1 VSSGRFVQRARR
13 LVAPVRPVLLRR
25 RPFSTWGLER
35 GTPVDRWYVERFL
48 ERHRTDIQGR
58 VLEVKDSAYT
68 DRFGFDVSHK
78 DVIDID
84 GANPKATV
92 VCDLSTADDVP
103 SDSFDCFVL
112 TQTLQFVP
120 DPASAVAHAHRVLAP
135 GGVLLAS
142 VPSIIRV
149 ESTARHVDRWRFTE
163 ASCRDLFGA
172 SFAAENVE
180 VSTGGNVA
188 AAMGFL
194 VGMAAEELGERRLG
208 LLDADFPVVV
218 LVRAVK
224 TGS

>member
-1 VSSGRFVQRARR
+1 
-13 LVAPVRPVLLRR
+13 VLLRR

-35 GTPVDRWYVERFL
+35 GTPVDRWYIERFL
-48 ERHRTDIQGR
+48 ERHRADIRGR
-58 VLEVKDSAYT
+58 VLEVKNTEYA
-68 DRFGFDVSHK
+68 DRLGVDVRHT

-84 GANPKATV
+84 SANPKATI
-92 VCDLSTADDVP
+92 VCNLSAADDVP

-149 ESTARHVDRWRFTE
+149 ESAARDVDRWRFTE
-163 ASCRDLFGA
+163 ASCRDLLGA

-180 VSTGGNVA
+180 VSTSGNVA

-208 LLDADFPVVV
+208 LLDPDFPVVV